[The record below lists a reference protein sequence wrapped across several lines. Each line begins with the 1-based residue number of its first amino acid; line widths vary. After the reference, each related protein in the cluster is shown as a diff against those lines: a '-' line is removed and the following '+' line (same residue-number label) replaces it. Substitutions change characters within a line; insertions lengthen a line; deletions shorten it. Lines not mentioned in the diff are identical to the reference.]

1 MISTPLWIQLIHS
14 FFTGFLSAY
23 MGLLL
28 VNIRPNL
35 RKLLL
40 TGLFYDLGLLIIW
53 SFNLSIQIRFLILT
67 AFLLL
72 IINIIWRLGLFR
84 SIVITIL
91 GTLLLAL
98 GESIFLP
105 ISLNVLDP
113 SIKQGM
119 WKNITILFMPLP
131 QIILS
136 ILVIFVCIKS
146 KFHLFDFSRFLY
158 DRTSSLTGKRFNLVM
173 TLVITMTTLIIF
185 QVACNVTVFAVDKYN
200 SLSWELV
207 GYLSNVII
215 IMICFSAA
223 LMVIQLIELTEK
235 ESQYIIQTSYV
246 ETIEELYT
254 AIRGQR
260 HDLIN
265 HLQVLYGFL
274 QMGNIKEVQK
284 YLETMIGDSVSSNN
298 LVDTGSPGLSALLY
312 IKSGIA
318 LTNGISLNISVD
330 KQINDI
336 AIPSYE
342 LNRIV
347 GNIINNAF
355 DYVMKLDEEKR
366 AVDMIISEAE
376 SYYLFEISNYGH
388 IDEEVKQKLFKKGF
402 STKDGEHAGL
412 GLFIVKNMMEKYKG
426 IIEVASKDSKV
437 IFSLYIA
444 KKETE
449 GSNIAL
455 HRRETGGDAGKPLRW
470 PL

>member
-1 MISTPLWIQLIHS
+1 MLSTPLWIQLIHS

-23 MGLLL
+23 MGLVL

-35 RKLLL
+35 RKLFL

-53 SFNLSIQIRFLILT
+53 SYNLSIQIRFLILT

-84 SIVITIL
+84 SIVVTIL

-105 ISLNVLDP
+105 ISLKMIDLSLENVILRNI
-113 SIKQGM
+113 SI
-119 WKNITILFMPLP
+119 LLMPLP
-131 QIILS
+131 QIVLS
-136 ILVIFVCIKS
+136 IIVIFVCLRS
-146 KFHLFDFSRFLY
+146 KFHLFDFQKFLY

-173 TLVITMTTLIIF
+173 ILVITMTTLIIF
-185 QVACNVTVFAVDKYN
+185 QVVCNITVFAMYRYN

-207 GYLSNVII
+207 AYLSNIII
-215 IMICFSAA
+215 IMICLSGA
-223 LMVIQLIELTEK
+223 LMVIQILELTEK

-246 ETIEELYT
+246 ETIEEVYT

-284 YLETMIGDSVSSNN
+284 YLETMIGDSVNSNN

-318 LTNGISLNISVD
+318 LTNGLSFNISVD

-366 AVDMIISEAE
+366 EVDITISEADP
-376 SYYLFEISNYGH
+376 YYLFEISNYGH
-388 IDEEVKQKLFKKGF
+388 IDEAFKERLFEKGF
-402 STKDGEHAGL
+402 STKDGEHSGL

-426 IIEVASKDSKV
+426 IVEVANKNGKV
-437 IFSLYIA
+437 IFSLYIP
-444 KKETE
+444 KKGMEVFD
-449 GSNIAL
+449 NAL
-455 HRRETGGDAGKPLRW
+455 YRRETSGNAGKPLRW